1 MKDGGIV
8 LPVIQRRL
16 VWDEEQMLK
25 LFDSLFVQNSFGSII
40 CVEEQSGEEPLFSCR
55 PFTKDGSTTN
65 STNSPQVARTRM
77 FVIDGQQ
84 RLQSFYIGLWGTF
97 NGKSLFY
104 DLFSN
109 YRENEY
115 NFRFGASADKL
126 PPENK
131 DSSVINEHFWYQAS
145 LLFDRLTREPHRSV
159 ADDIINRAG
168 ITDYNK
174 DRPYKGKRQEF
185 L

>member
-1 MKDGGIV
+1 M
-8 LPVIQRRL
+8 
-16 VWDEEQMLK
+16 
-25 LFDSLFVQNSFGSII
+25 SLTASRGFKVSI
-40 CVEEQSGEEPLFSCR
+40 SGC
-55 PFTKDGSTTN
+55 G
-65 STNSPQVARTRM
+65 
-77 FVIDGQQ
+77 
-84 RLQSFYIGLWGTF
+84 GTF

-159 ADDIINRAG
+159 TDDIINRAG
-168 ITDYNK
+168 ITDYKKIDHIKENVRNFYDRIFADTSIGISKVSAHLFSDTIK
-174 DRPYKGKRQEF
+174 DRERIAELFQRLNSGGTTLTNYDLIYSSLSALDDDMESFFETLECDYSK
-185 L
+185 